1 MEGGGTARVDGR
13 KPLALI
19 VAIGRDRVI
28 GRSDGELGLPWH
40 ISEDLKR
47 FRKLTTGHAI
57 IMGRVTHEAIGR
69 ALPKR
74 RNIVLSRQPGYRP
87 AEGAELAQSLDE
99 ALERVAE
106 DSLPFVIGGARLYA
120 EAWKRC
126 SVLHVTEVD
135 RAAEGDVQ
143 FPAID
148 WDLFEEVSREAAVS
162 EPDVTFVTWERR

>member
-1 MEGGGTARVDGR
+1 M

-47 FRKLTTGHAI
+47 FRRLTTGHAM

-74 RNIVLSRQPGYRP
+74 RNIVLSRDPEYV
-87 AEGAELAQSLDE
+87 AKEGAEVADSLDE
-99 ALERVAE
+99 ALSRVSD

-126 SVLHVTEVD
+126 TVLHVTEVD
-135 RAAEGDVQ
+135 RDADGDVR

-148 WDLFEEVSREAAVS
+148 WDLFEEVSREPAS
-162 EPDVTFVTWERR
+162 TEPDVVFVTWERR